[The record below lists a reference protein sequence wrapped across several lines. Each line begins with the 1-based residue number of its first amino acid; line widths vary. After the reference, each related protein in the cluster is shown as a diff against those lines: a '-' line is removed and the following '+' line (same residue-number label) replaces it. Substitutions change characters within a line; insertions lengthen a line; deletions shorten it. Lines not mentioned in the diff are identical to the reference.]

1 MEEIIVND
9 HIKDDPSS
17 EENIR
22 TRRSS
27 IMVQVENKQNA
38 IKFFQ
43 DEIKQYK
50 IMLNGVI
57 DNNYRTYL
65 EKITMYYELAIS
77 ALNGE

>member
-1 MEEIIVND
+1 
-9 HIKDDPSS
+9 
-17 EENIR
+17 
-22 TRRSS
+22 
-27 IMVQVENKQNA
+27 MVQVENKQNA